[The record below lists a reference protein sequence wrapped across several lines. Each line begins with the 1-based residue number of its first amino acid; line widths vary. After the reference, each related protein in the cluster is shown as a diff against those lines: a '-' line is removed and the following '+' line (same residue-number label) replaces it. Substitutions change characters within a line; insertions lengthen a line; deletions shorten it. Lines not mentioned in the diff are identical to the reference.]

1 MINPCGFTGRG
12 MRASRL
18 TLSELPTRR
27 RRPMDMLLVRMLSY
41 ALLMHETLYL
51 CRDGSNYLMRS
62 FLPTL
67 GLRLTPRAYMM
78 LHTIF
83 IGVCVWLLF
92 IPQAWWLY
100 PVLLVILSLVI
111 ASYSLRVSNH
121 LILSWFM
128 VLTLCV
134 ATYLQAPHERG
145 LRATNFLLLGVQ
157 GLCILTYFF
166 SFLHKLNS
174 DYISLRHSC
183 ATQLGDFYCWDRK
196 IEHKGMIK
204 AVCLLSIYGTLV
216 VEGLMPVCLL
226 VPQLL
231 PLGLLLGL
239 TFHFTLGLLGI
250 INFSTVMYAG
260 LLTFLPPPALVR
272 VSDEVAALGW
282 PTIAL
287 CSILCLLMVWF
298 LTPRYA
304 NRYCPYVKRWPAW
317 ILQSVFGVI
326 SALLLVGGFC
336 LFRIEPF
343 ERVSWSTLDR
353 PEQLLLLFFL
363 LAFSVNGLSP
373 YLGLKTEFSF
383 AMFSNLRYE
392 PWRHLLYPSSWRPFN
407 LSSYVEIKRLE
418 GLPDSNQVRETSA
431 TKMVLFLLSQ
441 AESYRFSSY
450 FFRESIRLIC
460 RAAETPPRI
469 HVVFI
474 ERGKRFEIDDFD
486 GRFDNGWLTS
496 LRVSLF
502 PFMMPLDPDAPH
514 SEQGTVRKQDERQ
527 MF

>member
-1 MINPCGFTGRG
+1 M
-12 MRASRL
+12 
-18 TLSELPTRR
+18 
-27 RRPMDMLLVRMLSY
+27 MDMLFVRMLSY

-51 CRDGSNYLMRS
+51 CRDGSDYLLRS

-67 GLRLTPRAYMM
+67 GLRLSPRAYMM
-78 LHTIF
+78 LHVIF
-83 IGVCVWLLF
+83 IGVCLWLMLM
-92 IPQAWWLY
+92 PQAWWLY
-100 PVLLVILSLVI
+100 PILLVILSLVI

-134 ATYLQAPHERG
+134 ATFLQEPHERG
-145 LRATNFLLLGVQ
+145 IRPSDFLLVGVQ

-174 DYISLRHSC
+174 DYISIRHSC
-183 ATQLGDFYCWDRK
+183 GTQLGDFYCWDRK
-196 IEHKGMIK
+196 IEHAGVRR
-204 AVCLLSIYGTLV
+204 AVYLLSIYGTLI

-231 PLGLLLGL
+231 PVGLLLGL

-260 LLTFLPPPALVR
+260 LLTFLPEPTLVR
-272 VSDEVAALGW
+272 VADAVAALGW

-287 CSILCLLMVWF
+287 CSTLSLLAVWF

-304 NRYCPYVKRWPAW
+304 NRHCPYVSRRPAW
-317 ILQSVFGVI
+317 VLQSVFGVI
-326 SALLLVGGFC
+326 SAMLLMGSFC
-336 LFRIEPF
+336 LFGLESVERI
-343 ERVSWSTLDR
+343 SWSSLGR
-353 PEQLLLLFFL
+353 AEQLLLVFFL

-407 LSSYVEIKRLE
+407 LSSYVEIERLE
-418 GLPDSNQVRETSA
+418 GLPDDKQLKETSA

-441 AESYRFSSY
+441 AEAYRFSSY
-450 FFRESIRLIC
+450 FFRESVRLIC
-460 RAAETPPRI
+460 RAAKTPPRI
-469 HVVFI
+469 HVVFK

-486 GRFDNGWLTS
+486 GRCDNGWLS
-496 LRVSLF
+496 RLRVNLF
-502 PFMMPLDPDAPH
+502 PFMMPVDPDAPH
-514 SEQGTVRKQDERQ
+514 SEQGTVRKQEERQ